1 MSRVQQVK
9 LVWIQFIDHLRNFR
23 FRIQSP
29 DDSVESQ
36 AEILRI
42 WMWVSAAAL
51 AVIVVS
57 TVVTRASADSA
68 EKVVAAE
75 VPLADQLPNGF
86 VLVPIEPT
94 NLDSLDSIFGQHG
107 FADLYQSGGS
117 GQKGRRIARGVALV
131 RSPRNPRRF
140 AVLVPEGA
148 SAVESQKL
156 AQLAEPVLVILR
168 KGPAKQPEPPEGL
181 KVATSRQPL
190 RTFRKT
196 DLIEEAQPD
205 PIQLNPLGEN
215 L

>member
-9 LVWIQFIDHLRNFR
+9 LVSSQFIEHLRNFR
-23 FRIQSP
+23 CRIQST

-36 AEILRI
+36 AETLRI
-42 WMWVSAAAL
+42 WMWASAAAL
-51 AVIVVS
+51 ALIVVS
-57 TVVTRASADSA
+57 TVVTRASADLV

-75 VPLADQLPNGF
+75 APLADQLPSGF

-107 FADLYQSGGS
+107 FADLYQSEGS

-140 AVLVPEGA
+140 AVLVPEGN

-168 KGPAKQPEPPEGL
+168 KGPVKQPESPEGL
-181 KVATSRQPL
+181 KVAAFRRPQ
-190 RTFRKT
+190 RAFRKT

-205 PIQLNPLGEN
+205 PIQLNPPGEN